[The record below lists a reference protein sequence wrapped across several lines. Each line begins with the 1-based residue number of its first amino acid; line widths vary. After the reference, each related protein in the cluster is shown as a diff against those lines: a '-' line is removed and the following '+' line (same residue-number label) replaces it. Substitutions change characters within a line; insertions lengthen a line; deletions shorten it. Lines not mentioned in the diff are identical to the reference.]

1 MLDKKTQV
9 LLKTINSQCKDDS
22 YKVID
27 KSEFLKAY
35 KKKNKVNEQVLSSM
49 IKTLQKAELISVKY
63 SDNQVYCLAVNTKG
77 RNFFDNE
84 YSHSKEVQKLRKIF
98 FYYVILAGI
107 SAFLGTA
114 AAIHF
119 FL

>member
-1 MLDKKTQV
+1 MLDKKTQT
-9 LLKTINSQCKDDS
+9 LLKTINRQCKDDS

-27 KSEFLKAY
+27 KSEFLKVY
-35 KKKNKVNEQVLSSM
+35 KKKNKVNEQVLSNM
-49 IKTLQKAELISVKY
+49 IKSLQKSEFISVKY
-63 SDNQVYCLAVNTKG
+63 SDEQVYCLAVNTKG
-77 RNFFDNE
+77 RNYFDSE
-84 YSHSKEVQKLRKIF
+84 YKHNKEILKLRKMF

-114 AAIHF
+114 AAIYL